1 MYTSLVLALVMG
13 PGAAPRASALEA
25 PTWQKDYVT
34 ARKLGQQENK
44 ALAVF
49 IGSGQRGWEKVC
61 RENRLNPDARKLLA
75 DHYVCVYVDASE
87 ARGKR
92 LADDFD
98 ITHGLVVSTRNGE
111 SQAFHHQG
119 RISATDLELTLRRF
133 ANGYRNNR
141 TETLQEL
148 QLVGYS
154 APAPARPAATPAPVI
169 QSFGGFGGFSGRS
182 C

>member
-13 PGAAPRASALEA
+13 PGAAPRASAVDAL
-25 PTWQKDYVT
+25 TWQNDYVA
-34 ARKLGQQENK
+34 ARKRGRQENK

-49 IGSGQRGWEKVC
+49 VGSGQRGWEEVC
-61 RENRLNPDARKLLA
+61 LESKLSPGVRKLLA
-75 DHYVCVYVDASE
+75 DHYVCVYVDADE

-98 ITHGLVVSTRNGE
+98 IAQGLVVSTRNGE
-111 SQAFHHQG
+111 SQAFRQKG
-119 RISATDLELTLRRF
+119 RLSDKDLEFTLRRF

-148 QLVGYS
+148 QQVGYS
-154 APAPARPAATPAPVI
+154 TPARPAATPAPVI
-169 QSFGGFGGFSGRS
+169 QSFGGFGGFSGRY

>member
-1 MYTSLVLALVMG
+1 MYTSLVLAMVMG

-25 PTWQKDYVT
+25 PTWQNDYVA
-34 ARKLGQQENK
+34 ARKRGHQENK

-49 IGSGQRGWEKVC
+49 FGSGQRGWEKVC
-61 RENRLNPDARKLLA
+61 LEN
-75 DHYVCVYVDASE
+75 
-87 ARGKR
+87 
-92 LADDFD
+92 DFD
-98 ITHGLVVSTRNGE
+98 ITQGLVVSTRDGE
-111 SQAFHHQG
+111 SQAFRQKG
-119 RISATDLELTLRRF
+119 RISGEDLEFALRRF

-148 QLVGYS
+148 QLVGYG
-154 APAPARPAATPAPVI
+154 APVRPAAVPAPVI